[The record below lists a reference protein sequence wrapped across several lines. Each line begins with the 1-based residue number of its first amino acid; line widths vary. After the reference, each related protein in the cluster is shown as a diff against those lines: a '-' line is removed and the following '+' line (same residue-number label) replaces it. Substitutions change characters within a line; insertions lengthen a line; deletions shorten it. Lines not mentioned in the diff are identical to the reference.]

1 MNITFQRCHETNL
14 RHMLFAVQYCLI
26 EMGDTPALR
35 NRVLKKLCQ
44 LLRSRSRNVIA
55 PCTEGRQQ
63 FSRFIKGHITM
74 HHRADANGSDG
85 RKRNLILLLDISG
98 KVAVAG
104 LQPRPDILQTVCPDV
119 VLIPVLPIMAAAGQ
133 GNTLI
138 IRQNRLDTR

>member
-1 MNITFQRCHETNL
+1 M
-14 RHMLFAVQYCLI
+14 
-26 EMGDTPALR
+26 P
-35 NRVLKKLCQ
+35 
-44 LLRSRSRNVIA
+44 
-55 PCTEGRQQ
+55 
-63 FSRFIKGHITM
+63 
-74 HHRADANGSDG
+74 HRADANGSDG

-104 LQPRPDILQTVCPDV
+104 LQPRPDIIQTVCPDV